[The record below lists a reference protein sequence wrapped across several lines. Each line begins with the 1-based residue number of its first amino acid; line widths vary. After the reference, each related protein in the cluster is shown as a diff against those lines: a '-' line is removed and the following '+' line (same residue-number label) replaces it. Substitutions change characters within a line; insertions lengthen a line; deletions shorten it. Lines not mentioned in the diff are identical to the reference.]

1 MPLLG
6 AIKNYLQKAREE
18 ADRAHDRRLNSGPA
32 ESAGP
37 SACASIPEAKRP
49 LKEPASNLWIGI
61 DLDGTLAHFDGGSN
75 LCRIGPPV
83 PLMLERVKKMLADGV
98 RVKIFTARASD
109 PEQMP
114 LIQNW
119 LKANGLPPLEI
130 TNIKDYN
137 MIRLYD
143 DRSIQVEQNTGRII
157 TANGNQGEDWG

>member
-1 MPLLG
+1 
-6 AIKNYLQKAREE
+6 
-18 ADRAHDRRLNSGPA
+18 
-32 ESAGP
+32 
-37 SACASIPEAKRP
+37 
-49 LKEPASNLWIGI
+49 
-61 DLDGTLAHFDGGSN
+61 
-75 LCRIGPPV
+75 
-83 PLMLERVKKMLADGV
+83 MLADGV